1 MTVLPF
7 IGKSRTLIKH
17 TPLNP
22 NTSEH
27 TVESTRDLLLKIEQN
42 QQALDFPITP
52 RQIQWDFSDGE
63 AKCRTTQGGELYW
76 DKTSWSQIGRKVLPR
91 YGAQFVEKTAA
102 LDTELAEKLMYTHCA
117 KVKGQVVF
125 RTIQKRVEI
134 MKDLF
139 QVRRYVRAVCTSS
152 YTPFKDST
160 FFNDLL
166 EEVGNKPLARFT
178 YGDAGMDA
186 KILMEPVQDEEDMYP
201 VLNAWNSPALL
212 RNAGV
217 GGGAY
222 RQICSNGLMAHVST
236 GEHTFVHAGRYSRIR
251 VGIRAGIQKF
261 GEVQTQLVGNY
272 NLALKMVLDDPH
284 DVVERL
290 AKTKSLTLADV
301 VGIKKSMEHETS
313 SKYGT
318 VANIVDGITHYAHNG
333 DLDVWKQQDLEKLA
347 SRYLF
352 GAMA

>member
-1 MTVLPF
+1 MTMPF

-17 TPLNP
+17 THLNID
-22 NTSEH
+22 NVEH
-27 TVESTRDLLLKIEQN
+27 TVESTRDLLTKIEHN
-42 QQALDFPITP
+42 QMALDFPITP
-52 RQIQWDFSDGE
+52 RQIEWDFSTGE
-63 AKCRTTQGGELYW
+63 AKCNTIQGGEVYW
-76 DKTSWSQIGRKVLPR
+76 DRTSWSQMGRKVLPR
-91 YGAQFVEKTAA
+91 YGAQFVEKTAE
-102 LDTELAEKLMYTHCA
+102 LDTELAEKIMYTHCA
-117 KVKGQVVF
+117 KFKGQVVF
-125 RTIQKRVEI
+125 RTIQKRVEVL
-134 MKDLF
+134 KDLF

-152 YTPFKDST
+152 YTPFRDST
-160 FFNDLL
+160 FFNDIL

-178 YGDAGMDA
+178 FGDAGMDA
-186 KILMEPVQDEEDMYP
+186 KILMEPVQDEENMYP
-201 VLNAWNSPALL
+201 VLNAWNSPVLL

-222 RQICSNGLMAHVST
+222 REICSNGLMAHVSI
-236 GEHTFVHAGRYSRIR
+236 GEHTFIHAGRYSRIR

-261 GEVQTQLVGNY
+261 GEVQTKLVGNY

-290 AKTKSLTLADV
+290 GKNKGLTLIDV
-301 VGIKKSMEHETS
+301 AGIKKSMEHETS

-333 DLDVWKQQDLEKLA
+333 GLDVWKQQDLEKLA